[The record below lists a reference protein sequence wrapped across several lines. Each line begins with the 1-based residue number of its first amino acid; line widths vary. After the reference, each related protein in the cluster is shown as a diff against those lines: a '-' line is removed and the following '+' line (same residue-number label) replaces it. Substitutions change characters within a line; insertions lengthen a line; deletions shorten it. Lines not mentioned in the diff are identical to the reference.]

1 MWKKFK
7 ETLIDK
13 ANEEIDPYTIYKI
26 YYISLSGNKYE
37 ARYHRARYYY
47 HDPVSEEKTNELKN
61 TYHIDYWLCFKNGG
75 VVEIAPNNGFA
86 MIYEKDKEKLQESI
100 YEALKLLANRS
111 EEISKKYVE

>member
-47 HDPVSEEKTNELKN
+47 YDIVSEETTNNLKN
-61 TYHIDYWLCFKNGG
+61 TYHIDYWRCFKNGG
-75 VVEIAPNNGFA
+75 AVEIAPNNCFA
-86 MIYEKDKEKLQESI
+86 MMYEEDKEKLQESI
-100 YEALKLLANRS
+100 YEALKLFANQR
-111 EEISKKYVE
+111 ERTDKKYVE